1 MAEKLDQDE
10 MVSFRELLIANSI
23 QIDAMAKSANAQIQ
37 AERIAAENQ
46 REGARLGVK
55 LATDLDKSQ
64 REDQKEG
71 AKLGIEIARELT
83 RGNE

>member
-1 MAEKLDQDE
+1 MKQQELQHKIQMDTAKLQVD
-10 MVSFRELLIANSI
+10 
-23 QIDAMAKSANAQIQ
+23 

-71 AKLGIEIARELT
+71 AKLGIDIAKELAN
-83 RGNE
+83 RDG